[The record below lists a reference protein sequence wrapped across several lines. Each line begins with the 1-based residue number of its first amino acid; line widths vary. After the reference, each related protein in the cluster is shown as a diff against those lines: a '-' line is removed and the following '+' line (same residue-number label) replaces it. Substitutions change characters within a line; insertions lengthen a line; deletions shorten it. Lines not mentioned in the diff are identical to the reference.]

1 MPRGRSYG
9 DKLRIARE
17 RAGIDVV
24 TLAKRLHVRPDILK
38 AIENAD
44 FDRMPARGYTRNMI
58 RAYARQVGLNEK
70 EVSEMYLDEVH
81 LHETGTPR
89 LSRSSR
95 DSYTRRNEGSS
106 SRSFGSYP
114 DRYSGSRPARA
125 RDAYSREL
133 DPSYGR
139 DYSRPV
145 GRQSVPIRDD
155 HRLREPDAGYGRA
168 SRSRNEDRSIR
179 FTSSPSRRF
188 DSDPRRG
195 APARSDGYSRELGP
209 RDQRSDRSRSIG
221 LPRSQA
227 QGASSRRRPIT
238 LTQSSHS
245 YSDLYSGKDQRSKVP
260 ELNMPLMII
269 IGVVAIAIIIAV
281 VVLFNSTTQ
290 SVEEIPDIPIAGY
303 TDTANPEDQIDPITT
318 LPEPT
323 SAKFTYEVESGERS
337 YIEIYEN
344 GSSSPIFSG
353 VVTGP
358 ATETYDV
365 TGTLRFEAANPTPVS
380 VTVDGEQ
387 VKLTKSPTSGYY
399 TYTVDFT
406 ALLAKWRS
414 ENGLDDDGGTAPS
427 NTNANTNSN
436 KSTNTNGS
444 TGGSSNS
451 GGSNTSSRNTNTSSR

>member
-1 MPRGRSYG
+1 
-9 DKLRIARE
+9 
-17 RAGIDVV
+17 
-24 TLAKRLHVRPDILK
+24 
-38 AIENAD
+38 
-44 FDRMPARGYTRNMI
+44 
-58 RAYARQVGLNEK
+58 
-70 EVSEMYLDEVH
+70 
-81 LHETGTPR
+81 
-89 LSRSSR
+89 
-95 DSYTRRNEGSS
+95 
-106 SRSFGSYP
+106 
-114 DRYSGSRPARA
+114 
-125 RDAYSREL
+125 
-133 DPSYGR
+133 
-139 DYSRPV
+139 
-145 GRQSVPIRDD
+145 
-155 HRLREPDAGYGRA
+155 
-168 SRSRNEDRSIR
+168 
-179 FTSSPSRRF
+179 
-188 DSDPRRG
+188 
-195 APARSDGYSRELGP
+195 
-209 RDQRSDRSRSIG
+209 
-221 LPRSQA
+221 
-227 QGASSRRRPIT
+227 
-238 LTQSSHS
+238 
-245 YSDLYSGKDQRSKVP
+245 
-260 ELNMPLMII
+260 MPLMII

-344 GSSSPIFSG
+344 GASSPIFSG

>member
-81 LHETGTPR
+81 LYETGTPR

-95 DSYTRRNEGSS
+95 DSYARRSESQYSRSSS
-106 SRSFGSYP
+106 SRS
-114 DRYSGSRPARA
+114 DRYPESRSIRS
-125 RDAYSREL
+125 RDAYSRDL
-133 DPSYGR
+133 DATYGR

-145 GRQSVPIRDD
+145 NRQSSAIRTDRSYRD
-155 HRLREPDAGYGRA
+155 QGRPY
-168 SRSRNEDRSIR
+168 SNPTRSRNDDRSIR
-179 FTSSPSRRF
+179 FASSPSRRLE
-188 DSDPRRG
+188 DDPRYSG
-195 APARSDGYSRELGP
+195 AGTPS
-209 RDQRSDRSRSIG
+209 RSRSVASRDS
-221 LPRSQA
+221 RSQRDSSIRFS
-227 QGASSRRRPIT
+227 GAPKNGSSSRRRPIT

-245 YSDLYSGKDQRSKVP
+245 YSDLYSPNNSKSRVP

-290 SVEEIPDIPIAGY
+290 SVEDIPDIPIAGY
-303 TDTANPEDQIDPITT
+303 SNTSNPEDQIDPIAA

-323 SAKFTYEVESGERS
+323 SAQFTYEVEAGERS

-344 GSSSPIFSG
+344 GAADPVFSG

-358 ATETYDV
+358 ASETYDV

-406 ALLAKWRS
+406 AMLAKWRS
-414 ENGLDDDGGTAPS
+414 ENDPNYNSNTTS
-427 NTNANTNSN
+427 SNTNTNTNANSSTNST
-436 KSTNTNGS
+436 TNTNRS
-444 TGGSSNS
+444 TSNTSNS
-451 GGSNTSSRNTNTSSR
+451 SSRSSNTSSG